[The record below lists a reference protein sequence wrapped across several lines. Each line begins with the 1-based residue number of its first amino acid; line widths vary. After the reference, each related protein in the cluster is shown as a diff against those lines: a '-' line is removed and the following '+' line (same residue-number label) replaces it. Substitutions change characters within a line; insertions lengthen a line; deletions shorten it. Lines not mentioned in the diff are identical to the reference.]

1 VELTELTSSGGAA
14 ESMVAIDGCFQRV
27 RVTVKK
33 IADGGSQHARVVEKE
48 IVEGWS
54 QRTRIA
60 VKRIVD
66 GRSAYLYR
74 RETRRRWT
82 RYWTA
87 LWTRRD
93 GSEVF
98 EMRVFIGA
106 EGARSTRLRHRI
118 RSYRS

>member
-1 VELTELTSSGGAA
+1 VDCGPEVLPGTSKGVELTELTSSGGAA
-14 ESMVAIDGCFQRV
+14 ESIVAI
-27 RVTVKK
+27 
-33 IADGGSQHARVVEKE
+33 DGGSQHARVVEKE
-48 IVEGWS
+48 MVEGWS

-66 GRSAYLYR
+66 GCSAYLYR

-93 GSEVF
+93 GSEMF

-106 EGARSTRLRHRI
+106 EVG
-118 RSYRS
+118 